1 MLAMIVWIAV
11 LIISILL
18 FKSVSGSLS
27 LTKPNLNS
35 LIFYYSLLVSSYI
48 GSLLI
53 ALDIDHYYM
62 INKLDHEI
70 YRYIGFAA
78 VSFVMIALPLT
89 MLVVNKIIGFD
100 AKSEFN
106 AYLKKPV
113 EKTFSQRSEF
123 YFLFLGISLVSM
135 LAVAYTLLKTHQ
147 VPLFA
152 LLKGNLSEI
161 GSLRIGAARGFGG
174 NVYIRNIFAIALTPL
189 LSLIAYVYA
198 VKTKQLKWFFLF
210 LALFGCAIVIS
221 VYDLSKSP
229 IFFYIIMFIFVRI
242 YIGKTVLTRGKI
254 YALTITGAVAIVIMY
269 VFIQGVTDVNAFF
282 SYSSGPIG
290 RIILAQISPTFLHL
304 DIFGNSIPFLNGR
317 SLPSIITSWFGI
329 DQLEQVRSARLVMAN
344 AFPNRIEDGTGGV
357 LNTLFIAEAYANF
370 GYLGIILG
378 TIYVGILVQL
388 IYIIFIRLPKNPVF
402 LCLFIYFSI
411 NIPRTL
417 VGGFTD
423 FLFNPVWIFITF
435 LFAGILLYIKFRLD
449 LFSFFSKRKAAS
461 NER

>member
-1 MLAMIVWIAV
+1 MLAIFIWITV
-11 LIISILL
+11 LIISIML
-18 FKSVSGSLS
+18 FKKVSGSLS
-27 LTKPNLNS
+27 LTRPNLGS

-53 ALDIDHYYM
+53 VLDIDHYYM

-70 YRYIGFAA
+70 SRYIGFAA
-78 VSFVMIALPLT
+78 VSFVMVVLPLT
-89 MLVVNKIIGFD
+89 MLGVSKLAGFN
-100 AKSEFN
+100 AKVEFN
-106 AYLKKPV
+106 NYLKKPI
-113 EKTFSQRSEF
+113 EYTFYKKSEF
-123 YFLFLGISLVSM
+123 YFLFLGLSLICM
-135 LAVAYTLLKTHQ
+135 LAVAYTLLKTSQ

-152 LLKGNLSEI
+152 LLKGNLDEI
-161 GSLRIGAARGFGG
+161 GKLRIDAARDFHG

-198 VKTKQLKWFFLF
+198 VKTKQVKWGFLF
-210 LALFGCAIVIS
+210 LALFASAILIS
-221 VYDLSKSP
+221 IYDLSKSP

-242 YIGKTVLTRGKI
+242 YIGKTVLTRMKI
-254 YALTITGAVAIVIMY
+254 YALSITGAVAIVLMY
-269 VFIQGVTDVNAFF
+269 VFIQDVKDIEAFL

-304 DIFGNSIPFLNGR
+304 DIFGESIPFLHGR
-317 SLPSIITSWFGI
+317 SLPSTIISWF
-329 DQLEQVRSARLVMAN
+329 DMEQVRSARIVMAN

-370 GYLGIILG
+370 GYFGIILG

-423 FLFNPVWIFITF
+423 FLFNPVWIFITC
-435 LFAGILLYIKFRLD
+435 LFAGILLFIRLRLD
-449 LFSFFSKRKAAS
+449 LFTFLSKRKAAG
-461 NER
+461 NE